1 MSRTTNSNVA
11 YNWSNGKLSQSHNGQ
26 LSTDGQHLYSYR
38 QLIGIT
44 LSNGDKVA
52 LNYMSRGNGHYISNT
67 TSQHVSLASRSADQT
82 MNPDVA
88 KEAGLI
94 SKL

>member
-11 YNWSNGKLSQSHNGQ
+11 YNWSYNRESQSHNGQ
-26 LSTDGQHLYSYR
+26 FSTDGQSLYSYR

-44 LSNGDKVA
+44 LSNGDKIA
-52 LNYMSRGNGHYISNT
+52 LNYMSRGGGHYISNT
-67 TSQHVSLASRSADQT
+67 TSQHVSLASRNADQI

-94 SKL
+94 NRL